1 MSVLKNKR
9 SVSSLEFYH
18 NAIMLRREITM
29 LLLRDF
35 GIKDKVRS
43 VKSLYGVPGMEPE
56 DEQKFREIVEKYEM
70 KATIIEEYPA
80 WLIDKMRNNI
90 MNILH
95 NMIMNITQANTIYP
109 VCESEFYDRRNFQNH
124 AIGNCE
130 QLLQEMQYIISIIPV
145 DAQKYIRYVEMIEK
159 EIALLKGW
167 RKSDNKILKKI
178 RENEAAKAQKEGASQ
193 LSGASFVSRDFS
205 TVECCGVGGGV
216 C

>member
-1 MSVLKNKR
+1 M
-9 SVSSLEFYH
+9 EFYH
-18 NAIMLRREITM
+18 NAIMLRKEITL

-43 VKSLYGVPGMEPE
+43 IKALYGVQGMEPE
-56 DEQKFREIVEKYEM
+56 DEKKFREIIAKYEM
-70 KATIIEEYPA
+70 TAKIIEEYPA
-80 WLIDKMRNNI
+80 WLIDKMRSSMMNI
-90 MNILH
+90 MH
-95 NMIMNITQANTIYP
+95 NMVMNITQANTIYP

-145 DAQKYIRYVEMIEK
+145 DAQKYMRYVDMIEK

-178 RENEAAKAQKEGASQ
+178 KESEAKKAEGTSQNTQKKVQ
-193 LSGASFVSRDFS
+193 LSGASFVSS
-205 TVECCGVGGGV
+205 ETPPVECCGVCGGV

>member
-18 NAIMLRREITM
+18 NAITLRREITM

-43 VKSLYGVPGMEPE
+43 IKSLYGVPGMEPE

-109 VCESEFYDRRNFQNH
+109 VCES
-124 AIGNCE
+124 
-130 QLLQEMQYIISIIPV
+130 
-145 DAQKYIRYVEMIEK
+145 
-159 EIALLKGW
+159 
-167 RKSDNKILKKI
+167 
-178 RENEAAKAQKEGASQ
+178 
-193 LSGASFVSRDFS
+193 
-205 TVECCGVGGGV
+205 
-216 C
+216 

>member
-43 VKSLYGVPGMEPE
+43 VKSLYGVPGMEP
-56 DEQKFREIVEKYEM
+56 
-70 KATIIEEYPA
+70 
-80 WLIDKMRNNI
+80 
-90 MNILH
+90 
-95 NMIMNITQANTIYP
+95 
-109 VCESEFYDRRNFQNH
+109 
-124 AIGNCE
+124 
-130 QLLQEMQYIISIIPV
+130 V

-193 LSGASFVSRDFS
+193 KAEKQV
-205 TVECCGVGGGV
+205 
-216 C
+216 

>member
-9 SVSSLEFYH
+9 SVSSMEFYH
-18 NAIMLRREITM
+18 NAIVLRREITM

-43 VKSLYGVPGMEPE
+43 IKALYGVQGMEPE
-56 DEQKFREIVEKYEM
+56 DEKKFREIIEKYELTA
-70 KATIIEEYPA
+70 KIIEEYPA

-95 NMIMNITQANTIYP
+95 SMIMNITQANTIYP

-145 DAQKYIRYVEMIEK
+145 DAQKYMRYVDMIEK

-178 RENEAAKAQKEGASQ
+178 KETEAKKAEETKKKAEEKSTSQ
-193 LSGASFVSRDFS
+193 TDEKQV
-205 TVECCGVGGGV
+205 
-216 C
+216 

>member
-18 NAIMLRREITM
+18 NAITLRREVTM

-159 EIALLKGW
+159 EIVLLKGW

-193 LSGASFVSRDFS
+193 KAEKQV
-205 TVECCGVGGGV
+205 
-216 C
+216 

>member
-18 NAIMLRREITM
+18 NAITLRREVTM

-43 VKSLYGVPGMEPE
+43 IKALYGVPGMEPE
-56 DEQKFREIVEKYEM
+56 DEKKFREIVEKYEM

-80 WLIDKMRNNI
+80 WLIDKMRTNM
-90 MNILH
+90 MNLCY
-95 NMIMNITQANTIYP
+95 NLIMNITQANTIYP

-145 DAQKYIRYVEMIEK
+145 DAQKYMRYVEMIEK

-178 RENEAAKAQKEGASQ
+178 KENEAAKTQKEGASQ
-193 LSGASFVSRDFS
+193 KAEKQV
-205 TVECCGVGGGV
+205 
-216 C
+216 

>member
-1 MSVLKNKR
+1 M
-9 SVSSLEFYH
+9 EFYH
-18 NAIMLRREITM
+18 NAIMLRKEITL

-43 VKSLYGVPGMEPE
+43 IKAPYGVQGMEPE
-56 DEQKFREIVEKYEM
+56 DEKKFREIIAKYEM
-70 KATIIEEYPA
+70 TAKIIEEYPA
-80 WLIDKMRNNI
+80 WLIDKMRSSMMNI
-90 MNILH
+90 MH
-95 NMIMNITQANTIYP
+95 NMVMNITQANTIYP

-145 DAQKYIRYVEMIEK
+145 DAQKYMRYVDMIEK

-178 RENEAAKAQKEGASQ
+178 KESEAKKAEGTSQNTQKK
-193 LSGASFVSRDFS
+193 V
-205 TVECCGVGGGV
+205 
-216 C
+216 

>member
-9 SVSSLEFYH
+9 SVSSMEFYH
-18 NAIMLRREITM
+18 NAIVLRREITM

-145 DAQKYIRYVEMIEK
+145 DAQKYMRYVDTIEK

-178 RENEAAKAQKEGASQ
+178 KETEAKKTEEAKKTAEEKSTSQ
-193 LSGASFVSRDFS
+193 TDEKQV
-205 TVECCGVGGGV
+205 
-216 C
+216 

>member
-80 WLIDKMRNNI
+80 WLIDKM
-90 MNILH
+90 
-95 NMIMNITQANTIYP
+95 NITQANTIYP

-145 DAQKYIRYVEMIEK
+145 DAQKYIRYVETIEK

-193 LSGASFVSRDFS
+193 KAEKQV
-205 TVECCGVGGGV
+205 
-216 C
+216 